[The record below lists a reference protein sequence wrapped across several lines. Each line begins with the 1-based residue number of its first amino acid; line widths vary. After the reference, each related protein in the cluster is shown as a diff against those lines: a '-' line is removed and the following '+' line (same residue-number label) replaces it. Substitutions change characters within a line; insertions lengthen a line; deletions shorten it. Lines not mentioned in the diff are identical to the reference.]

1 MLGDEAVEVLAHMAE
16 HGSTATQAITELG
29 ESAKQSGGLLDQ
41 FGEKGI
47 KAFSAIG
54 SAVANAALSAG
65 LAFLASKIIEFGVA
79 VASYKKTIADAYQ
92 EYGRALKEY
101 NKSLGD
107 YKTKITDLNKIIHDE
122 NSSVEQVT
130 QAKKDLREIQSQIVD
145 MCGNEAEAI
154 GIVTDAINNQASA
167 LDALGKKKY
176 NDLMDDY
183 ANKRNQ
189 LSGTAGRALFGL
201 WDTANGRKTSNTAQ
215 QEIQASIE
223 SYTADLGSLFEG
235 IGIEEIRGVFKDF
248 ERGVVDNN
256 ITGNVD
262 DIISSTE
269 QALKLLENYQV
280 GQNVSREVYDKY
292 ERVLNAVLSK
302 AREDRNNSIDLYNM
316 MLQYELL
323 PKDSE
328 YREASRKVQE
338 AQANFDKAKS
348 TEQENAA
355 IESFNNVIQGISGE
369 NKERIL
375 GLFKDLYPV
384 LYAEAE
390 KWEFKVKITADDG
403 QLKNEIK
410 EKIDAI
416 SAVVKHT
423 VTQEELSNWDESAH
437 SPEANAAYGNY
448 TSLLGQYGMGA
459 QTGSEY
465 AAQTGVLSTDNL
477 EELKR
482 QISSINDDIL
492 KDVDETVLA
501 AVKDVN
507 GLPSKFKSIFNRIR
521 RNFDNDT
528 DAIIATLKLIPREA
542 EKAGNQTE
550 KSLSGLDLSDTAQHL
565 NKLAEVI
572 GKIQDKGTVPYTT
585 LGTKDFEDAFGKID
599 DSTGEAKK
607 AYDDFMKTVSS
618 TKDMDEVIDKANKLA
633 TAYFNNS
640 EQMKKLTADN
650 AVFVEGMLSENG
662 VSNAHEV
669 VAAALAKQAASA
681 ELAAWNDSQLEQNEV
696 NLRDATSDNIEV
708 GLANAAAFIAQ
719 KDAADPATAALA
731 NLMFQEAMLS
741 GADIDTTA
749 AQASLQALGQAAG
762 MSAAQ
767 IATAISLMNA
777 ASSAASKAAVKA
789 KAAAANA
796 GKNPRGKDGGV
807 VWGSEEWNAQMA
819 AYNQAKQAESI
830 AEMNAKMLEDLK
842 IEPIQTGSSGG
853 GGGGGG
859 GGGNKEPSKTDKEFD
874 YVNRYLQI
882 LQEQNEELRGK
893 VDNQYVI
900 LQDAED
906 NAAEFSEAIGRLGEA
921 EQELNSLGVYYGE
934 DEFTEFLK
942 TLDLS
947 DTAET
952 LNENVGEIED
962 AYKEVSDIYDDTPG
976 LVHPVGYQDGDT
988 FLGAEI
994 EDYDKVIT
1002 AAKKYKKALSDV
1014 EKAKD
1019 KTSKTLDEN
1028 GTGQLTFIK
1037 QLQESDKQ
1045 LIAAYE
1051 HAADSYKTE
1060 WEDYKDKIL
1069 EAFKEDGKGEKYI
1082 QDIMF
1087 GNLDPEE
1094 WERMITYDSND
1105 QTMKDNVE
1113 LLERAQTAY
1122 DHNKESLKS
1131 MREWQQKLNDDVQKE
1146 YEMRLNIV
1154 KAEMTEIESRMN
1166 EAQHDLDMKEI
1177 LGEVVQEADYQRLIN
1192 ISEEQVANYEKQLDV
1207 LNEQLGTLD
1216 EGEQAWYDCKSQ
1228 IADCE
1233 QNIRECV
1240 KQQAEWNDT
1249 ILRMPVENISRF
1261 LGLIQNLGQTLKNWL
1276 SVNDAKGIAQ
1286 NAEQIQ
1292 TSWTTAFDQVADD
1305 ELGLMKQLEDYQ
1317 TLLDESGYELGSTK
1331 FSEIDDEIQSARD
1344 SVSSLIEEMIELNK
1358 QILSIPIDKIAEMTT
1373 YLDGTLSDL
1382 QAVQSDYE
1390 TTINTVIDLITK
1402 EQEKLEDEYSELEE
1416 KIKSQISPL
1425 EKQLEE
1431 LQKANDARD
1440 RQLQLESALLEL
1452 EKAREQKTVQVKL
1465 IA

>member
-1 MLGDEAVEVLAHMAE
+1 MNLAE
-16 HGSTATQAITELG
+16 HQDNNLQVAIQQCG
-29 ESAKQSGGLLDQ
+29 EAAQEGGGLLDQ
-41 FGEKGI
+41 FREKGI

-122 NSSVEQVT
+122 NSSIEQVT

-167 LDALGKKKY
+167 LDTLGKKKY

-189 LSGTAGRALFGL
+189 PSGTAGRALFGL

-269 QALKLLENYQV
+269 RALKLLENYQV

-323 PKDSE
+323 PEDSE

-338 AQANFDKAKS
+338 AQTKFDKAKS
-348 TEQENAA
+348 TEQENEA
-355 IESFNNVIQGISGE
+355 IDSFNKVIQGVSGE
-369 NKERIL
+369 NKDRIL

-390 KWEFKVKITADDG
+390 KWEFKVQIKADDG
-403 QLKNEIK
+403 KLKKDIK

-416 SAVVKHT
+416 TAAVEHT
-423 VTQEELSNWDESAH
+423 VTQEELSNWDESVH
-437 SPEANAAYGNY
+437 SQEANTAYGAY

-465 AAQTGVLSTDNL
+465 AAQAGILSTDNI
-477 EELKR
+477 EAFKQSIAPELQKALA
-482 QISSINDDIL
+482 S
-492 KDVDETVLA
+492 VDQSLLA

-507 GLPSKFKSIFNRIR
+507 NLPSKFGQAFKKVSKNVGSETDRINAALR
-521 RNFDNDT
+521 IV
-528 DAIIATLKLIPREA
+528 AKEATQTAKT
-542 EKAGNQTE
+542 TE
-550 KSLSGLDLSDTAQHL
+550 KELGGMDLSDVAKHL
-565 NKLAEVI
+565 SKLNDVYDKLKKD
-572 GKIQDKGTVPYTT
+572 GKVKWDTID
-585 LGTKDFEDAFGKID
+585 TKDFKEAFGDIKD
-599 DSTGEAKK
+599 ETGDFQK
-607 AYDDFMKTVSS
+607 AWDNFHKTLSS
-618 TKDMDEVIDKANKLA
+618 TPNDTKAVQEAFDVLA
-633 TAYFNNS
+633 SAYVYNS
-640 EQMKKLTADN
+640 ECLDMLNENNADLI
-650 AVFVEGMLSENG
+650 EGMLSDNG
-662 VSNAHEV
+662 VLNASEV
-669 VAAALAKQAASA
+669 VAYALDQKAAAAERDMVSEQMLTQTGYDLTTMQEGNINVTLEQMAAFLQSEQAANLDKQA
-681 ELAAWNDSQLEQNEV
+681 
-696 NLRDATSDNIEV
+696 I
-708 GLANAAAFIAQ
+708 
-719 KDAADPATAALA
+719 A
-731 NLMFQEAMLS
+731 NLVLQQAVLNGS
-741 GADIDTTA
+741 QITTDGSVNA
-749 AQASLQALGQAAG
+749 LIQLAQAANMTASQIVALNNVMAGGSGGVPAG
-762 MSAAQ
+762 MSA
-767 IATAISLMNA
+767 
-777 ASSAASKAAVKA
+777 
-789 KAAAANA
+789 
-796 GKNPRGKDGGV
+796 D
-807 VWGSEEWNAQMA
+807 EWDQVYDKE
-819 AYNQAKQAESI
+819 AYYKSQAEKVWTDFKD
-830 AEMNAKMLEDLK
+830 AEAPKLK
-842 IEPIQTGSSGG
+842 LGGGGGGSSSG

-976 LVHPVGYQDGDT
+976 LVHPIGYQDGDT

-1286 NAEQIQ
+1286 TAEQIQ
-1292 TSWTTAFDQVADD
+1292 TSWTTAYDQIADD
-1305 ELGLMKQLEDYQ
+1305 ELGLMAQLEKYRE
-1317 TLLDESGYELGSTK
+1317 LLDDSGYELGSSK

-1344 SVSSLIEEMIELNK
+1344 SVESLVEEMIELNK
-1358 QILSIPIDKIAEMTT
+1358 TLLTLPIDKLSEMTT
-1373 YLDGTLSDL
+1373 YLDNTMSDL
-1382 QAVQSDYE
+1382 QSVQSDYE
-1390 TTINTVIDLITK
+1390 TTIGAVVNLIETEQNRLQKNFDDLEESINK
-1402 EQEKLEDEYSELEE
+1402 QIKPLNEQLEDLER
-1416 KIKSQISPL
+1416 Q
-1425 EKQLEE
+1425 
-1431 LQKANDARD
+1431 ADARQ
-1440 RQLQLESALLEL
+1440 RQLNIEKALYDLSR
-1452 EKAREQKTVQVKL
+1452 AREQMTVQVNYGL
-1465 IA
+1465 NMQ

>member
-1 MLGDEAVEVLAHMAE
+1 M
-16 HGSTATQAITELG
+16 
-29 ESAKQSGGLLDQ
+29 
-41 FGEKGI
+41 
-47 KAFSAIG
+47 
-54 SAVANAALSAG
+54 
-65 LAFLASKIIEFGVA
+65 
-79 VASYKKTIADAYQ
+79 
-92 EYGRALKEY
+92 
-101 NKSLGD
+101 
-107 YKTKITDLNKIIHDE
+107 
-122 NSSVEQVT
+122 
-130 QAKKDLREIQSQIVD
+130 
-145 MCGNEAEAI
+145 
-154 GIVTDAINNQASA
+154 
-167 LDALGKKKY
+167 
-176 NDLMDDY
+176 
-183 ANKRNQ
+183 
-189 LSGTAGRALFGL
+189 
-201 WDTANGRKTSNTAQ
+201 
-215 QEIQASIE
+215 
-223 SYTADLGSLFEG
+223 
-235 IGIEEIRGVFKDF
+235 
-248 ERGVVDNN
+248 
-256 ITGNVD
+256 
-262 DIISSTE
+262 
-269 QALKLLENYQV
+269 
-280 GQNVSREVYDKY
+280 
-292 ERVLNAVLSK
+292 
-302 AREDRNNSIDLYNM
+302 
-316 MLQYELL
+316 
-323 PKDSE
+323 
-328 YREASRKVQE
+328 
-338 AQANFDKAKS
+338 
-348 TEQENAA
+348 
-355 IESFNNVIQGISGE
+355 
-369 NKERIL
+369 
-375 GLFKDLYPV
+375 
-384 LYAEAE
+384 
-390 KWEFKVKITADDG
+390 
-403 QLKNEIK
+403 
-410 EKIDAI
+410 
-416 SAVVKHT
+416 
-423 VTQEELSNWDESAH
+423 
-437 SPEANAAYGNY
+437 
-448 TSLLGQYGMGA
+448 
-459 QTGSEY
+459 
-465 AAQTGVLSTDNL
+465 
-477 EELKR
+477 
-482 QISSINDDIL
+482 
-492 KDVDETVLA
+492 
-501 AVKDVN
+501 
-507 GLPSKFKSIFNRIR
+507 
-521 RNFDNDT
+521 
-528 DAIIATLKLIPREA
+528 
-542 EKAGNQTE
+542 
-550 KSLSGLDLSDTAQHL
+550 
-565 NKLAEVI
+565 
-572 GKIQDKGTVPYTT
+572 
-585 LGTKDFEDAFGKID
+585 
-599 DSTGEAKK
+599 
-607 AYDDFMKTVSS
+607 
-618 TKDMDEVIDKANKLA
+618 
-633 TAYFNNS
+633 
-640 EQMKKLTADN
+640 
-650 AVFVEGMLSENG
+650 
-662 VSNAHEV
+662 
-669 VAAALAKQAASA
+669 
-681 ELAAWNDSQLEQNEV
+681 
-696 NLRDATSDNIEV
+696 
-708 GLANAAAFIAQ
+708 
-719 KDAADPATAALA
+719 
-731 NLMFQEAMLS
+731 
-741 GADIDTTA
+741 
-749 AQASLQALGQAAG
+749 
-762 MSAAQ
+762 
-767 IATAISLMNA
+767 
-777 ASSAASKAAVKA
+777 
-789 KAAAANA
+789 
-796 GKNPRGKDGGV
+796 
-807 VWGSEEWNAQMA
+807 
-819 AYNQAKQAESI
+819 
-830 AEMNAKMLEDLK
+830 
-842 IEPIQTGSSGG
+842 
-853 GGGGGG
+853 
-859 GGGNKEPSKTDKEFD
+859 
-874 YVNRYLQI
+874 
-882 LQEQNEELRGK
+882 
-893 VDNQYVI
+893 
-900 LQDAED
+900 
-906 NAAEFSEAIGRLGEA
+906 
-921 EQELNSLGVYYGE
+921 
-934 DEFTEFLK
+934 
-942 TLDLS
+942 
-947 DTAET
+947 
-952 LNENVGEIED
+952 
-962 AYKEVSDIYDDTPG
+962 SDIYDDTPG